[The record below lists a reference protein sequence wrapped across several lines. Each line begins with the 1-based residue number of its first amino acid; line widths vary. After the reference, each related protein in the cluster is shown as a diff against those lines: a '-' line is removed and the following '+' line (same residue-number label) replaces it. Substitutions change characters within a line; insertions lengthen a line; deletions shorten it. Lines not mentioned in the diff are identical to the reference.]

1 MKRGSSDSR
10 AVSRAL
16 RLAIAVSVVGAALF
30 AAGAASSA
38 TSSAT
43 GSTRAAAGVQK
54 FTFYSSI
61 KNERYINNVDDL
73 SRGEGHNPFGNVSSA
88 KPSTNE
94 KVSGPLIGDESMF
107 AFDLFTNSDLKTS
120 AGSVIFVC
128 WYNFNRNGLCDAA
141 FQLKDGTLIGKGA
154 MNFTDENFTLALIGG
169 TSKYRSMGGAVQ
181 ITALGAKTQAQPV
194 IRVVPMLQAQKL
206 SFVVEP
212 A

>member
-1 MKRGSSDSR
+1 MKRGSSCSR
-10 AVSRAL
+10 AVSPTL
-16 RLAIAVSVVGAALF
+16 RLVIAVSVVGATLF

-38 TSSAT
+38 A
-43 GSTRAAAGVQK
+43 RAAAGVQR
-54 FTFYSSI
+54 FTYYSSI

-73 SRGEGHNPFGNVSSA
+73 SRGEGHNPFGNVSSV
-88 KPSTNE
+88 KPPTNE
-94 KVSGPLIGDESMF
+94 KVSGPLAGDESMF
-107 AFDLFTNSDLKTS
+107 AFNLFTDPNLKTS

-141 FQLKDGTLIGKGA
+141 FQLKGGTLIGKGA
-154 MNFTDENFTLALIGG
+154 LNFSDEDFTLALIGG